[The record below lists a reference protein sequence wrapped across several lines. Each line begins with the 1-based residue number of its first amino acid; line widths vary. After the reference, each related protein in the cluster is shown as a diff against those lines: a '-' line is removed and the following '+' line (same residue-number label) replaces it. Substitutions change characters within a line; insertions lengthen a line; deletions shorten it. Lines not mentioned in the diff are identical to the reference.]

1 MNKLFSIIAII
12 MLITSCSSS
21 KEFKV
26 PMTEKMYQESK
37 LEKKMTKIN
46 KKKLKKYTRD
56 FVNSIPDDDLILMT
70 KDTLIVVYDTTSV
83 HFKQKK

>member
-1 MNKLFSIIAII
+1 MNKLFSLIAII

-37 LEKKMTKIN
+37 LEKKMSKIN

-56 FVNSIPDDDLILMT
+56 FVNSIPDDDLKLMT